1 MSDAVTNHLEIERK
15 FDVGP
20 DFVMPDF
27 RTVPG
32 CASVSDPELYRL
44 SATYYDTEDLRLMA
58 HKITLRH
65 RAGGTDQG
73 WHLKRPV
80 KSGERRE
87 LQLPLTDGPVPQR
100 LADEVAD
107 ITQGQPLRPVAVLNT
122 ERTVRRLIGPA
133 GEVLAEAADDS
144 VSARRLVPQRPEM
157 RWREVEVELVTGQ
170 PSLLE
175 PAGKLLQEAGA
186 RPSRSASKLG
196 RVLAEG

>member
-15 FDVGP
+15 FDAGP

-58 HKITLRH
+58 HKMTLRH
-65 RAGGTDQG
+65 RTGGTDQG
-73 WHLKRPV
+73 WHLKQPLR
-80 KSGERRE
+80 SGERRE

-107 ITQGQPLRPVAVLNT
+107 ITQGQPLRPIAVLNT
-122 ERTVRRLIGPA
+122 DRTVRRLIGPA
-133 GEVLAEAADDS
+133 GEVLAEVADDS
-144 VSARRLVPQRPEM
+144 VAARRLLPERPEL
-157 RWREVEVELVTGQ
+157 RWREIEVELVTGQ

-186 RPSRSASKLG
+186 RPSRSPSKLA
-196 RVLAEG
+196 RVLSES